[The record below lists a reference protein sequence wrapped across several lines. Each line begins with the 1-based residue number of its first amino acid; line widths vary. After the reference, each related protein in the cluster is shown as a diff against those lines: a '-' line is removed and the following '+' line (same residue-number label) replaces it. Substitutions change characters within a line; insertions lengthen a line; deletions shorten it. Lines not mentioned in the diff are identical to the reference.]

1 MKVSQSNVGYII
13 FGLIIGLVLTIL
25 GMVLLRQ
32 TQPAPIEI
40 LPPAPTATAEPT
52 ATPSPIRVYVNGAVA
67 VPAVYTLPPGSIVEQ
82 AVVAAGGFSA
92 DANQEVVNL
101 AQPLFDGAQVYVPTL
116 VEVNATPTAV
126 VSQALPQK
134 GTAVPDS
141 SISSDGLIDINQA
154 GMAELDSLPGIGPS
168 TAEKIIEYRNSAGLF
183 TTIEE
188 IMNVPGI
195 GEAKFNQIKDLI
207 TVGGG

>member
-1 MKVSQSNVGYII
+1 
-13 FGLIIGLVLTIL
+13 
-25 GMVLLRQ
+25 
-32 TQPAPIEI
+32 
-40 LPPAPTATAEPT
+40 
-52 ATPSPIRVYVNGAVA
+52 VA